1 MNVGLRSISELD
13 RTIHEPARLLLTA
26 LLYPLEEADFLYLLN
41 ESQLSK
47 GNLSTHLRT
56 LEQAGYV
63 SIEKGYRDKIPRT
76 VIRLTGE
83 GRKALE
89 QYRKVL
95 KSISKGLS
103 E

>member
-1 MNVGLRSISELD
+1 MNASLRSIPALD
-13 RTIHEPARLLLTA
+13 KTIHEPARLLITA

-56 LEQAGYV
+56 LEVAGYV
-63 SIEKGYRDKIPRT
+63 VIEKGYRGKIPRT
-76 VIRLTGE
+76 VLRLTNE
-83 GRKALE
+83 GRQAFE

-95 KSISKGLS
+95 KSISKGLPG
-103 E
+103 